1 MNITENEKQ
10 AITKFAV
17 ALAGEL
23 EMWTQPDDYEYWSS
37 WGDDIDINI
46 FKYGSDKLQCTI
58 YPVVDGNIITNQ
70 MVSIDL
76 TEGNK

>member
-17 ALAGEL
+17 ALADEL